1 MDIVMVSENVEVIS
15 LDVSL
20 AGNIKVNYLEEII
33 YF

>member
-1 MDIVMVSENVEVIS
+1 MDIVMVSENVEVN
-15 LDVSL
+15 VSL